1 MYDFLTLDDVE
12 VAGKTVFLRVDI
24 NSPIDPNTMRILD
37 ASRIQAIIPTVES
50 LREARVIIGAHQSR
64 PGRYDFTSL
73 ESHGKV
79 LQMYL
84 ERKIQY
90 TDDIVGE
97 EAQRLMKGL
106 KPGDILLLNN
116 VRMLEEENR
125 QAPPEELR
133 NTRLVRTLSKY
144 VDLFVND
151 AFAAAHRSQASLV
164 GLSTVVPMVAGRLM
178 EKELQA
184 LNHVLVDPARPS
196 VYVLGGVKVEDRI
209 PVIKRV
215 LGDDVADT
223 VLLGGL
229 VADWFHMAQ
238 GRLGNR
244 LGELDEEGEKRVE
257 ECRRLLEEFGDR
269 IQLPVDVA
277 LDVKGERVEVLIE
290 RITEERNIYDIGLNT
305 LARYSK
311 VLQQAQTA
319 VAEGPLGMFERRGFD
334 IGTKEVLRC
343 LAKAPGYKVIGGGH
357 MGAMA
362 YMLGIQGQIDHIST
376 GGGAMLSLLAGERL
390 PVVEA
395 LEASK
400 ACFRGT

>member
-133 NTRLVRTLSKY
+133 NTRPQHRGPHGGGE
-144 VDLFVND
+144 
-151 AFAAAHRSQASLV
+151 AH
-164 GLSTVVPMVAGRLM
+164 GEGVAGSQPCVGGPRPPQRLC
-178 EKELQA
+178 
-184 LNHVLVDPARPS
+184 V
-196 VYVLGGVKVEDRI
+196 
-209 PVIKRV
+209 
-215 LGDDVADT
+215 
-223 VLLGGL
+223 
-229 VADWFHMAQ
+229 
-238 GRLGNR
+238 GRS
-244 LGELDEEGEKRVE
+244 E
-257 ECRRLLEEFGDR
+257 
-269 IQLPVDVA
+269 
-277 LDVKGERVEVLIE
+277 
-290 RITEERNIYDIGLNT
+290 
-305 LARYSK
+305 
-311 VLQQAQTA
+311 
-319 VAEGPLGMFERRGFD
+319 
-334 IGTKEVLRC
+334 
-343 LAKAPGYKVIGGGH
+343 GGGPH
-357 MGAMA
+357 TRDQEGV
-362 YMLGIQGQIDHIST
+362 G
-376 GGGAMLSLLAGERL
+376 R
-390 PVVEA
+390 
-395 LEASK
+395 
-400 ACFRGT
+400 